1 MLADIATRKG
11 AKLEDINCNSEWIN
25 GSEWMYFNEEDF
37 PTKTVSQIILNSTNL
52 NEVKKEATIECN
64 QHKGYFSLSSK
75 VLTSLP
81 AEVQERYSFS
91 KFLIDPN
98 KFRFHHVLRILG
110 HVI

>member
-81 AEVQERYSFS
+81 